1 MPTVKPRINVVVD
14 DELYARIKAYCAKT
28 GTASASKAV
37 SDLMLVGLKRFEGD
51 TGEFEE
57 CDNYGRE
64 RITAEHLR
72 LARAMSKLDPYS
84 RKIVCK
90 VLDME
95 ANRPQQSLNHNV
107 EQANKPH
114 KKDEA
119 WAQSNINKEVTSVET
134 ENSEAGNN

>member
-37 SDLMLVGLKRFEGD
+37 SDLMLVGLKHFESD

-95 ANRPQQSLNHNV
+95 ANRPQQPS
-107 EQANKPH
+107 E
-114 KKDEA
+114 EETRA
-119 WAQSNINKEVTSVET
+119 WAET
-134 ENSEAGNN
+134 RTVSTTHADKQTGSD